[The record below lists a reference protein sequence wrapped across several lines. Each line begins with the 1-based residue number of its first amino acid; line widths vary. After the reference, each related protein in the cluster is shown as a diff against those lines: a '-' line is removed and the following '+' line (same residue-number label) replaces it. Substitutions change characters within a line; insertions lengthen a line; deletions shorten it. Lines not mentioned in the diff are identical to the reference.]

1 MKGRKPKDLILKVLE
16 GNRGKRK
23 QSEPVEIPTDYPSQ
37 PKHFRGEYAETWG
50 AAKVVL
56 QDNGYPVRSSDVCSL
71 EDLVTCI
78 VRVRHLEAEVGSA
91 VIVEGT
97 KGRRKNPALQVL
109 REYRSAMWRGFERF
123 GLNPVD
129 ARHSRQRPPQSQQ
142 DAAHEGH
149 GRVRR
154 MAPQAGRSRQEGIM
168 WRVVSAFLSDR
179 R

>member
-1 MKGRKPKDLILKVLE
+1 MARKMTRRVGKTGVQICGAIGRVGFAGLPQERVVRIAE
-16 GNRGKRK
+16 GRLAVGLWN
-23 QSEPVEIPTDYPSQ
+23 
-37 PKHFRGEYAETWG
+37 G
-50 AAKVVL
+50 AACHESGLPL
-56 QDNGYPVRSSDVCSL
+56 QNLRKAPIKRP
-71 EDLVTCI
+71 T
-78 VRVRHLEAEVGSA
+78 RVRHLETEVGSA

-154 MAPQAGRSRQEGIM
+154 MAPQAGRGGQEGIM
-168 WRVVSAFLSDR
+168 WRVVSAFQSER